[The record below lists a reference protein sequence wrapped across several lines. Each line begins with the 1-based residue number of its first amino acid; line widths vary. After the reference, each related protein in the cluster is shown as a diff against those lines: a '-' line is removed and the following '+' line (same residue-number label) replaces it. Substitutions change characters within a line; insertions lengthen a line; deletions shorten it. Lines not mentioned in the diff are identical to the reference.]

1 MFVGDMNAQRLS
13 IYTLA
18 SQGWHACLV
27 LFAAATFAAA
37 LPAAAADAAGSPP
50 PRFLSETGLFVAGST
65 GTIAP
70 GVLSFSP
77 QYPLWSDGAKKRRW
91 ISLPPGSV
99 IDATRPDA
107 WEFPA
112 GTRLW
117 KEFSLGRRV
126 ETRMID
132 RLADGSWRF
141 AVYVW
146 KEDGSD
152 AELAPSDGIR
162 AFPVAGAPSG
172 RYPIPSETDCRAC
185 HEGTAVPVLGFSA
198 LQLSPDRDPKAPHA
212 EPLAAGDVDL
222 RVLVDRGL
230 LRNLPAGLIEQP
242 PRIAASSAEERA
254 ALGYLHGNCGH
265 CHNDPHESGAGVPVE
280 LRLAQHVARPDSADA
295 VLRSLI
301 GTPSRFRSVDTHSTE
316 RAEVMAMRMRSRDPR
331 VQMPPLG
338 TQITDSQSLSLIE
351 RWISHYLTTSKEPRP

>member
-1 MFVGDMNAQRLS
+1 MFAGDMNTQRFG
-13 IYTLA
+13 IFTLVHK
-18 SQGWHACLV
+18 GLHAGLA
-27 LFAAATFAAA
+27 LLAAAAFAA
-37 LPAAAADAAGSPP
+37 PPPAAADATGSAP
-50 PRFLSETGLFVAGST
+50 PRFLSETGLFVADST

-70 GVLSFSP
+70 GVFSFSP

-91 ISLPPGSV
+91 ISLPAGSI
-99 IDATRPDA
+99 IDASRPDA

-117 KEFSLGRRV
+117 KEFALGRRV

-152 AELAPSDGIR
+152 AELAPPDGIR
-162 AFPVAGAPSG
+162 ALPVTGAPGG
-172 RYPIPSETDCRAC
+172 RYPIPSEPDCRAC
-185 HEGTAVPVLGFSA
+185 HEGAAVPVLGFSA
-198 LQLSPDRDPKAPHA
+198 LQLSPDRDPNAPHA

-222 RVLVDRGL
+222 RALVNRGL
-230 LRNLPAGLIEQP
+230 LRNLPPALIDQP
-242 PRIAASSAEERA
+242 PRIAAASAEERA

-265 CHNDPHESGAGVPVE
+265 CHNDPRESGAGVPVE
-280 LRLAQHVARPDSADA
+280 LLLAQYVARPDSGDA

-301 GTPSRFRSVDTHSTE
+301 GTPSRFRSADTRSTE

-338 TQITDSQSLSLIE
+338 TQIPDSQSLSLIE
-351 RWISHYLTTSKEPRP
+351 RWISNNLTTSKEPRP